1 LKFYQEN
8 RTFTLGSH
16 GADYFYTIFKTK
28 KMKKVLLSS
37 IILSAT
43 LMTGCVSFST
53 LQTGRVLGEGNFAGT
68 AAFSSINGQI
78 LSDSAATTAPMME
91 FQTTYGITDKL
102 DGFIKIGLL
111 GTSSLGAKYQLLGN
125 DESKGALSF
134 GTSIGTISVS
144 SGTAKTTIW
153 DWTLPVYA
161 SYHPTDWLAVYASP
175 KYVMRFTGNYEND
188 KKTNSSTSGWYG
200 GTGGIRVGR
209 KFGFMVEYSAF
220 TTNGLAKP
228 YSQVSAGLTYG
239 GNW

>member
-1 LKFYQEN
+1 
-8 RTFTLGSH
+8 
-16 GADYFYTIFKTK
+16 
-28 KMKKVLLSS
+28 MKKVLLSS

-53 LQTGRVLGEGNFAGT
+53 LQTGRVAGRDNFVGT
-68 AAFSSINGQI
+68 VAYSSVNGQI
-78 LSDSAATTAPMME
+78 LSDSAANTAPMLE
-91 FQTTYGITDKL
+91 FQSTYGITEKL

-111 GTSSLGAKYQLLGN
+111 GTSSLGAKYQLLGD

-134 GTSIGTISVS
+134 GTSIGTISTS
-144 SGTAKTTIW
+144 SGIYETKVW
-153 DWTLPVYA
+153 DWTIPVYA

-175 KYVMRFTGNYEND
+175 KYVMRFIGNYEND
-188 KKTNSSTSGWYG
+188 KKTKSSTSGWYG

-209 KFGFMVEYSAF
+209 KFGFMVEYSSF

-228 YSQVSAGLTYG
+228 YSQVSAGLTWG

>member
-1 LKFYQEN
+1 MQPLSLQN
-8 RTFTLGSH
+8 IRTKRVV
-16 GADYFYTIFKTK
+16 FYTIFKTK

-68 AAFSSINGQI
+68 MALSSINGQI
-78 LSDSAATTAPMME
+78 LSDSAATTAPMFE
-91 FQTTYGITDKL
+91 FQGTYGITEKI

-111 GTSSLGAKYQLLGN
+111 GTSSLGAKYQLLGD

-134 GTSIGTISVS
+134 GTSIGTISTS
-144 SGTAKTTIW
+144 SGIYETTIW
-153 DWTLPVYA
+153 DWTIPVYA

-188 KKTNSSTSGWYG
+188 KKTNSGSSGWYG

-209 KFGFMVEYSAF
+209 KFGFMMEYSSF

-228 YSQVSAGLTYG
+228 YSQVSAGITYG